1 MGLSGPLIF
10 FAGLLSVHIVCN
22 SSSQKVKN
30 CSIFWGCAEM
40 VGKDPRLS
48 NKEDPAFVDHVEPR
62 VFHSS
67 TSMFHYVSMFR
78 YVCIYICI
86 AEGRKC

>member
-1 MGLSGPLIF
+1 
-10 FAGLLSVHIVCN
+10 
-22 SSSQKVKN
+22 
-30 CSIFWGCAEM
+30 M

-67 TSMFHYVSMFR
+67 TSMFHYVSMFS